1 MLYHY
6 TSFDALKNILRY
18 AKSQE
23 QMCFWATR
31 YDCFAD
37 TDEFKLGVETIRR
50 LLPEMEKELQPDRQ
64 IAPLFDWNEIKDNK
78 NLPYPYIVSFTSRTD
93 NDYMWK
99 KYAKT
104 DGVVMA
110 IDDTQYVP
118 VPDAPMI
125 RLVSCIYTD
134 DKSDDK
140 LVDMLHKE
148 YTNIG
153 YGLLGGPQKN
163 MAFRLLKGYPQ
174 FFVKLIAM
182 GLLSLAAP
190 RFKGAKDYWMEEE
203 TRAIIPIPVSDYQ
216 SLIKGYGDEMIKL
229 GLSPAEISK
238 IVANEY
244 VRQRDDG
251 STVYYREMHLTVDLL
266 KGVYVRNTE
275 TKKKIEIF
283 LRNMG
288 LTVPVRQV

>member
-1 MLYHY
+1 
-6 TSFDALKNILRY
+6 
-18 AKSQE
+18 
-23 QMCFWATR
+23 
-31 YDCFAD
+31 
-37 TDEFKLGVETIRR
+37 
-50 LLPEMEKELQPDRQ
+50 MEKELQPDRQ

-190 RFKGAKDYWMEEE
+190 RIKGAKDYWMEEE

-216 SLIKGYGDEMIKL
+216 SLIKGYG
-229 GLSPAEISK
+229 
-238 IVANEY
+238 
-244 VRQRDDG
+244 
-251 STVYYREMHLTVDLL
+251 H
-266 KGVYVRNTE
+266 
-275 TKKKIEIF
+275 
-283 LRNMG
+283 
-288 LTVPVRQV
+288 

>member
-1 MLYHY
+1 
-6 TSFDALKNILRY
+6 
-18 AKSQE
+18 
-23 QMCFWATR
+23 
-31 YDCFAD
+31 
-37 TDEFKLGVETIRR
+37 
-50 LLPEMEKELQPDRQ
+50 MEKELQPDRQ

-99 KYAKT
+99 KYAKA

-110 IDDTQYVP
+110 IDD
-118 VPDAPMI
+118 
-125 RLVSCIYTD
+125 
-134 DKSDDK
+134 K
-140 LVDMLHKE
+140 LVDMLHEE
-148 YTNIG
+148 YANIG

-174 FFVKLIAM
+174 FFVKLIAI

-190 RFKGAKDYWMEEE
+190 RIKGAKDYWMEEE

-251 STVYYREMHLTVDLL
+251 STVYYREMHPTVDLL

-275 TKKKIEIF
+275 TKENIEIF

>member
-125 RLVSCIYTD
+125 ILMISLTISWSICCTR
-134 DKSDDK
+134 
-140 LVDMLHKE
+140 
-148 YTNIG
+148 NI
-153 YGLLGGPQKN
+153 P
-163 MAFRLLKGYPQ
+163 
-174 FFVKLIAM
+174 
-182 GLLSLAAP
+182 
-190 RFKGAKDYWMEEE
+190 
-203 TRAIIPIPVSDYQ
+203 T
-216 SLIKGYGDEMIKL
+216 
-229 GLSPAEISK
+229 
-238 IVANEY
+238 
-244 VRQRDDG
+244 
-251 STVYYREMHLTVDLL
+251 
-266 KGVYVRNTE
+266 
-275 TKKKIEIF
+275 
-283 LRNMG
+283 
-288 LTVPVRQV
+288 

>member
-1 MLYHY
+1 
-6 TSFDALKNILRY
+6 
-18 AKSQE
+18 
-23 QMCFWATR
+23 
-31 YDCFAD
+31 
-37 TDEFKLGVETIRR
+37 
-50 LLPEMEKELQPDRQ
+50 
-64 IAPLFDWNEIKDNK
+64 
-78 NLPYPYIVSFTSRTD
+78 
-93 NDYMWK
+93 
-99 KYAKT
+99 
-104 DGVVMA
+104 MA
-110 IDDTQYVP
+110 I
-118 VPDAPMI
+118 
-125 RLVSCIYTD
+125 
-134 DKSDDK
+134 DDK
-140 LVDMLHKE
+140 LVDMLHEE
-148 YTNIG
+148 YANIG

-174 FFVKLIAM
+174 FFVKLIAI

-190 RFKGAKDYWMEEE
+190 RIKGAKDYWMEEE

-251 STVYYREMHLTVDLL
+251 STVYYREMHPTVDLL

-275 TKKKIEIF
+275 TKENIEIF

>member
-1 MLYHY
+1 
-6 TSFDALKNILRY
+6 
-18 AKSQE
+18 
-23 QMCFWATR
+23 
-31 YDCFAD
+31 
-37 TDEFKLGVETIRR
+37 
-50 LLPEMEKELQPDRQ
+50 MEKELQPDRQ

-110 IDDTQYVP
+110 IDD
-118 VPDAPMI
+118 
-125 RLVSCIYTD
+125 
-134 DKSDDK
+134 K
-140 LVDMLHKE
+140 LVDMLHEE
-148 YTNIG
+148 YANIG

-174 FFVKLIAM
+174 FFVKLIAI

-190 RFKGAKDYWMEEE
+190 RIKGAKDYWMEEE

-251 STVYYREMHLTVDLL
+251 STVYYREMHPTVDLL

-275 TKKKIEIF
+275 TKENIEIV

>member
-1 MLYHY
+1 M
-6 TSFDALKNILRY
+6 
-18 AKSQE
+18 
-23 QMCFWATR
+23 
-31 YDCFAD
+31 
-37 TDEFKLGVETIRR
+37 
-50 LLPEMEKELQPDRQ
+50 
-64 IAPLFDWNEIKDNK
+64 
-78 NLPYPYIVSFTSRTD
+78 
-93 NDYMWK
+93 
-99 KYAKT
+99 
-104 DGVVMA
+104 
-110 IDDTQYVP
+110 
-118 VPDAPMI
+118 
-125 RLVSCIYTD
+125 
-134 DKSDDK
+134 
-140 LVDMLHKE
+140 
-148 YTNIG
+148 
-153 YGLLGGPQKN
+153 
-163 MAFRLLKGYPQ
+163 
-174 FFVKLIAM
+174 
-182 GLLSLAAP
+182 LSLAAP
-190 RFKGAKDYWMEEE
+190 RIKGAKDYWMEEE

>member
-153 YGLLGGPQKN
+153 YGLLERSAQRIWLSDYSR
-163 MAFRLLKGYPQ
+163 AILK

-190 RFKGAKDYWMEEE
+190 RIKGAKDYWMEEE

-229 GLSPAEISK
+229 GPSSSYEISK

-251 STVYYREMHLTVDLL
+251 STEYLERC
-266 KGVYVRNTE
+266 
-275 TKKKIEIF
+275 I
-283 LRNMG
+283 
-288 LTVPVRQV
+288 